1 MYIGTC
7 YGAWMN
13 TLTFMKTALGRE
25 FDDDVMKAALE
36 EYYHGELYT
45 SEPDGAE
52 ALGIL
57 VKLNVKTGESKIL
70 MSKADTGQNTIFR
83 NAVELNGRLYFC
95 GAVNALPV
103 IYEVNPETDECKE
116 VYAGMTMEEYKE
128 AFMKGYSVGI
138 RGICVFEDRL
148 IVSCINSDGAVIL
161 ESENPSEP
169 DSFKVIA
176 DDEKLFGY
184 PAYRFCDSIYGGSI
198 FDMTGFRDSLYV
210 TICTGTPEN
219 ASDRD
224 TMQSFAMVRG
234 DLSENGE
241 WVWNS
246 VIGDKE
252 EDGAKY
258 TFGIDP
264 QRTRSGA
271 ANLQVFGDYLYIGE
285 YNDEEIAVERMLFDN
300 DFTFMNKNFEQ
311 PVNLY
316 RMDKN
321 EEIELIVG
329 DADEMFPDGGLS
341 GYGSGFGCSE
351 NQYVWKMTVYD
362 GKFYVGTYDASSF
375 LIPLDEYMNDK
386 NASEEWKSRV
396 DGYIKTLCAD
406 YSGVP
411 QSAVTCAEYLDKAV
425 FGFDLYVTEDG
436 VNFTK
441 ITDNGFGD
449 PYNHGLRAFGI
460 TSGGLYIGTA
470 NPIYGTQVWTLTEET
485 EKRK

>member
-1 MYIGTC
+1 
-7 YGAWMN
+7 
-13 TLTFMKTALGRE
+13 
-25 FDDDVMKAALE
+25 
-36 EYYHGELYT
+36 
-45 SEPDGAE
+45 
-52 ALGIL
+52 
-57 VKLNVKTGESKIL
+57 
-70 MSKADTGQNTIFR
+70 
-83 NAVELNGRLYFC
+83 
-95 GAVNALPV
+95 
-103 IYEVNPETDECKE
+103 
-116 VYAGMTMEEYKE
+116 
-128 AFMKGYSVGI
+128 
-138 RGICVFEDRL
+138 
-148 IVSCINSDGAVIL
+148 
-161 ESENPSEP
+161 
-169 DSFKVIA
+169 
-176 DDEKLFGY
+176 
-184 PAYRFCDSIYGGSI
+184 
-198 FDMTGFRDSLYV
+198 MTGFRDSLYV

-470 NPIYGTQVWTLTEET
+470 NPFYGTQVWKLTEET